1 MKPKWTFE
9 NQIMPNKNGTFTI
22 ISKYQNKLQNFD
34 NLKNNNLSSLFKIN
48 ESNKSFIFNYQINLN
63 TILSSFQNPVFTFKN
78 STIKSITKH
87 SNSNI
92 SNTFSKI
99 LIFNNSQSNILSNQ
113 NINKN
118 CFVKT
123 IKSSSNNFS
132 ISQSKK
138 SLISYPKTELNNSI
152 QINYNSKNTYN
163 LTQSENKLNTKIKNN
178 YKEKPKSF
186 SINTKKSLAHMWSI
200 NSSLLT

>member
-9 NQIMPNKNGTFTI
+9 NQIMPNKNRTFTI
-22 ISKYQNKLQNFD
+22 IPKYQNKLQNFN

-48 ESNKSFIFNYQINLN
+48 KSNKSFIFNYQINLN
-63 TILSSFQNPVFTFKN
+63 TILSFFQNLIFTFKN

-92 SNTFSKI
+92 SNIFSKI

-123 IKSSSNNFS
+123 LKSSSNNFS

-152 QINYNSKNTYN
+152 QINYNSKNTSN
-163 LTQSENKLNTKIKNN
+163 LT
-178 YKEKPKSF
+178 
-186 SINTKKSLAHMWSI
+186 
-200 NSSLLT
+200 